1 MAKTNIHNLVP
12 YLVEKGG
19 MGTKDAEHFVQSMFD
34 IIQEAL
40 HRDGHVKVKGFG
52 TFKIV
57 AVEPRESVNI
67 HTGERVLIEG
77 HNKIS
82 FVPDSVMKEQV
93 NKPFSL
99 FETVILNEGVE
110 FNDTLSEVVE
120 KMDDE
125 SLSDLEV
132 ESMLEQFQEEQEESP
147 EPIIDLVMEE
157 ESEPLP
163 AEEEKPE
170 SRPIITFETEPE
182 SEAFT
187 KSEPEPESQS
197 VEDQKPQPVEDQKP
211 QPSED
216 QKPLPVEE
224 RHPVSESESE
234 AKQEPMVHLV
244 DDVKEERGH
253 SFEDDEENSR
263 NWWFWAISAAMAL
276 LIGAGFYWFN
286 QRNRQ
291 DVPADES
298 ASVVVADTLEKEE
311 PDTLEVVLD
320 SINKP
325 DPAVDEPTIAEPVAP
340 EAQKETP
347 EPAKEEVPEE
357 KYSEEQVLQMIKD
370 AAMYERIDSRLIGK
384 SFYIAGFQRE
394 VYAAEGENLLKI
406 AARTVGAANVCYL
419 SVYNSM
425 NDTIPLK
432 KGQKIY
438 IPKLVSKSKV
448 SK

>member
-19 MGTKDAEHFVQSMFD
+19 MGAKDAEQFVQSMFD

-197 VEDQKPQPVEDQKP
+197 VEDQKPKPVEDQKP

-224 RHPVSESESE
+224 SHPVSESESE

-263 NWWFWAISAAMAL
+263 KWWFWSCGRHI
-276 LIGAGFYWFN
+276 
-286 QRNRQ
+286 RKR
-291 DVPADES
+291 
-298 ASVVVADTLEKEE
+298 
-311 PDTLEVVLD
+311 
-320 SINKP
+320 
-325 DPAVDEPTIAEPVAP
+325 
-340 EAQKETP
+340 
-347 EPAKEEVPEE
+347 
-357 KYSEEQVLQMIKD
+357 
-370 AAMYERIDSRLIGK
+370 RI
-384 SFYIAGFQRE
+384 
-394 VYAAEGENLLKI
+394 
-406 AARTVGAANVCYL
+406 
-419 SVYNSM
+419 
-425 NDTIPLK
+425 
-432 KGQKIY
+432 
-438 IPKLVSKSKV
+438 
-448 SK
+448 